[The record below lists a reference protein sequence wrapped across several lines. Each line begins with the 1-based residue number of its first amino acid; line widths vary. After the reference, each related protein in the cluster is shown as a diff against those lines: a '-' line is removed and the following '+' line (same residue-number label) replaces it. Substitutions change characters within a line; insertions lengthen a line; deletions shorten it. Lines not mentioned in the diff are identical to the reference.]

1 MGGAGGAFVGNKLGG
16 GTLGTLGGALLGAVG
31 ANLLPDK

>member
-1 MGGAGGAFVGNKLGG
+1 MGGAGGAFLGSKLGG
-16 GTLGTLGGALLGAVG
+16 GPLGTIGGALLGAVG